1 MNDLLAQEQS
11 KSSSSGLVASNTAG
25 ISRKTRFLQHAERMA
40 SSIGGWV
47 ARNKYY
53 HQCDIAYLRF
63 LIPRNKKILELGSGI
78 GSTLAALEPSIGVGV
93 DFSPAMVNEA
103 QRRHSTLEFVEGDIE
118 DREVIEKIRQG
129 PFDFILLSDT
139 IGSLEDC
146 QTTLES
152 LHVQCGPETRI
163 VLSYYSHLWEPVLR
177 MGETLGLK
185 MPQPSLNFL
194 RMTDVANLIDLAGFQ
209 LVKQEQRILLPK
221 RWLGLGTAINRFIAP
236 LPLFRR
242 LCLRHYTVVRS
253 RRVLLQNAPSCSVI
267 VPCRNERG
275 NIQNAL
281 GRMPLFCDD
290 MEVIFVEGHSRDG
303 TLEEI
308 DRVIASYEGPIK
320 LSVVTQDGKGKG
332 DAVRKGF
339 AHATGQILM
348 ILDAD
353 LTVPPE
359 DLPKFYKAI
368 AAGDGEFI
376 NGSRLVYP
384 MEQQSMRFL
393 NLVANAIFARLF
405 AWLLNQRVTDTLCG
419 TKVLRKSDYDRIAD
433 GRVYFGDFDPFGDF
447 DLIFGA
453 SKLNLKIIEIPI
465 RYASRDYGETQ
476 ISRFSHGWL
485 LLRMVVL
492 AFRKL
497 KAF

>member
-1 MNDLLAQEQS
+1 MNDVLARERSQS
-11 KSSSSGLVASNTAG
+11 TSTSLVAASSAG
-25 ISRKTRFLQHAERMA
+25 ITRKTRLLQHSEAMA
-40 SSIGGWV
+40 STIGGWV
-47 ARNKYY
+47 AKNKYY
-53 HQCDIAYLRF
+53 HECDIAYLRF
-63 LIPRNKKILELGSGI
+63 LIPRNKRVLELGSGI
-78 GSTLAALEPSIGVGV
+78 GNTLASLEPSIGIGV
-93 DFSPAMVNEA
+93 DFSPEMVREA
-103 QRRHSTLEFVEGDIE
+103 RRRHSTLTIIEGDIE
-118 DREVIEKIRQG
+118 DRDVIERIQQG
-129 PFDFILLSDT
+129 PFDVILLSDT

-146 QTTLES
+146 QTTLEL
-152 LHVQCGPETRI
+152 LHAQCGPETRI

-177 MGETLGLK
+177 ISESLGLK
-185 MPQPSLNFL
+185 MPQPTLNFL
-194 RMTDVANLIDLAGFQ
+194 RLADVANLIDLAGFQ

-221 RWLGLGTAINRFIAP
+221 LWLGLGTVINRFIAP

-242 LCLRHYTVVRS
+242 LCLRHYTVARS
-253 RRVLLQNAPSCSVI
+253 RRVLPKKAPSCSI
-267 VPCRNERG
+267 IIPCRNERG
-275 NIQNAL
+275 NIRNAI

-290 MEVIFVEGHSRDG
+290 QEVIFVEGHSRDG
-303 TLEEI
+303 TREEI
-308 DRVIASYEGPIK
+308 NRLIASYDGPIK
-320 LSVVTQDGKGKG
+320 LSVVTQDEKGKG
-332 DAVRKGF
+332 EAVRKGF
-339 AHATGQILM
+339 KHASGEILM

-368 AAGDGEFI
+368 AGGDGEFI

-384 MEQQSMRFL
+384 MEQQAMRFL
-393 NLVANAIFARLF
+393 NLLANAVFARLF
-405 AWLLNQRVTDTLCG
+405 SWLLNQRVTDTLCG

-465 RYASRDYGETQ
+465 RYSSRDYGETQ